1 MAAETKIAF
10 QNVFADDS
18 KNTFTINNI
27 KKTNL
32 NLNDIE
38 MKIKAFNAAKGG
50 TLATKMKSKNGFN
63 WVGISKVSVTTT
75 DRTYVF

>member
-18 KNTFTINNI
+18 KSTITINNI
-27 KKTNL
+27 KKSNL

-38 MKIKAFNAAKGG
+38 TKVKAFNEAQGG

-63 WVGISKVSVTTT
+63 WVGISKVTVTTT
-75 DRTYVF
+75 DRTYIF

>member
-1 MAAETKIAF
+1 MSAETKIAF

-27 KKTNL
+27 KKSNL

-38 MKIKAFNAAKGG
+38 NKVKAFNAAHGG

-63 WVGISKVSVTTT
+63 WVGISKVTVTTT
-75 DRTYVF
+75 DRTYIF